1 MQLETPEQK
10 ADAIIKGMMSS
21 GVAGAIIPL
30 PLGIP
35 FMGVVAAG
43 VVGIGVC
50 YGVELTKDEAWK
62 LIKEFFRAAGLTFM
76 AINVGGLFIS
86 AVLNFS
92 GAGYPVAVALDAA
105 QATAI
110 AYAVGT
116 SAKVYFSGEHS
127 RKELGAVMRNAFKEA
142 KQFETAA

>member
-43 VVGIGVC
+43 V
-50 YGVELTKDEAWK
+50 
-62 LIKEFFRAAGLTFM
+62 
-76 AINVGGLFIS
+76 VGGLFIS